1 MRYPP
6 LICWKQRPDK
16 TIQGDALLHLL
27 TGHYLSGL
35 WMLSSSSRLRARC
48 RSPVWLS
55 SCSRPALLSLPLVVF
70 VSLPSSPAAPLGIW
84 PQSSSPRRCCPVAPL
99 SLLPL
104 ASALVSLLPCS
115 PLFQGINHPPNRAS
129 ITPLN
134 GTDLLCKWTRTESC
148 LSILGF
154 YLIPPTV
161 CRSAGR
167 CTNSQTQML
176 FLLHVVLL
184 CTDCHKVAIFG
195 CFITTQVLICLHVI
209 TPLWV
214 LIMRIC
220 ITYRY

>member
-1 MRYPP
+1 MSVSRLAVQLFP
-6 LICWKQRPDK
+6 
-16 TIQGDALLHLL
+16 
-27 TGHYLSGL
+27 
-35 WMLSSSSRLRARC
+35 SSSAVPASGRLR
-48 RSPVWLS
+48 L
-55 SCSRPALLSLPLVVF
+55 PAQLPCC
-70 VSLPSSPAAPLGIW
+70 SPAAPPGALASVQLT
-84 PQSSSPRRCCPVAPL
+84 P
-99 SLLPL
+99 SLLPR
-104 ASALVSLLPCS
+104 CS
-115 PLFQGINHPPNRAS
+115 PVAAPPVRSPWPLLWSPSSPVPPCFRAS

-134 GTDLLCKWTRTESC
+134 GTDLLCKWTRTASC

-176 FLLHVVLL
+176 FLLHVVLP

-220 ITYRY
+220 ITNRY

>member
-1 MRYPP
+1 MTRWPAFCQPP
-6 LICWKQRPDK
+6 NSYTTSWDSTLPV
-16 TIQGDALLHLL
+16 
-27 TGHYLSGL
+27 SGL
-35 WMLSSSSRLRARC
+35 GVGLPSGWCPAVPVQLCCLCLWSSSSPAQLPC
-48 RSPVWLS
+48 CSPGDLASVQLT
-55 SCSRPALLSLPLVVF
+55 P
-70 VSLPSSPAAPLGIW
+70 
-84 PQSSSPRRCCPVAPL
+84 
-99 SLLPL
+99 SLLPRCSPVAAPPGL
-104 ASALVSLLPCS
+104 CFGLPALVSLLWSPCS
-115 PLFQGINHPPNRAS
+115 PVPPCFRAS

-134 GTDLLCKWTRTESC
+134 GTDLLCKWTRTASC

-167 CTNSQTQML
+167 CTNSQTRML

-220 ITYRY
+220 ITSRY